1 MAVWNLDTLYKL
13 EDTDTLVKELHE
25 KVGEFSKLRDKLDSL
40 SPEQFMDAVKQKER
54 IVEVAS
60 RLSGRSEL
68 ALSENTSDPVRTA
81 YVSKVSQIVADAQN
95 SMLFFDLWFK
105 KLDDASA
112 MKFVDAA
119 GKYRYMLEQL
129 RLWKDFALGEREEQ
143 IVNLK
148 DLTGSRALTKIYDMI
163 TNRFRFEY
171 MGKRMSQ
178 EEINQF
184 KQSPVREERVACY
197 DLVLGRYGEEQDV
210 LAELYVNTANDWRNE
225 YVKVRGMNSP
235 IAVRNLAND
244 IPDAAIQALL
254 RVVRKNVGLYREYF
268 ELKKSLCKIQ
278 DRYDLYAPYSS
289 MVRDYP
295 YEESKELV
303 LDVYR
308 EFDEKAYVLAK
319 RIFDEHHVH
328 SDLTDNKRSGAF
340 CYTVLKDVTP
350 YILLNHV
357 GRLNDV
363 FTMAHEFGHGIHGL
377 AAQHQTQ
384 FTYHSA
390 LPLAETAS
398 VFGEMLLAQRL
409 LKEADKEEKK
419 AVLVKLLDG
428 QYATIIRQSYFI
440 LFEIAA
446 HDLIAKGCTVHDLNK
461 LYHEN
466 LQEQFGDVLPVGEV
480 FQHEWKYIPHIYHTP
495 FYCYAYAFGNL
506 LVLALYKMYEEQGKD
521 FVPKYMRILEYGG
534 SASPQHI
541 LSEVGIDITKEEF
554 WQQGFDMIKE
564 ELEALRKLG

>member
-1 MAVWNLDTLYKL
+1 MTVWNLDNLFRL
-13 EDTDTLVKELHE
+13 EDTDTLIAQLQE
-25 KVGEFSKLRDKLDSL
+25 KAGEFAKLRGRLERLKPD
-40 SPEQFMDAVKQKER
+40 EFMDVVAQQEK
-54 IVEVAS
+54 IVELAS
-60 RLSGRSEL
+60 RLSGRAEL
-68 ALSENTSDPVRTA
+68 ALSENTSDPERTA
-81 YVSKVSQIVADAQN
+81 YASRISQVVADAQN
-95 SMLFFDLWFK
+95 KMVFFELWFK
-105 KLDDASA
+105 KLDDE
-112 MKFVDAA
+112 AA
-119 GKYRYMLEQL
+119 QRFLEVSGKYRYMLEQL
-129 RLWKDFALGEREEQ
+129 RLWKDFALEEREEQ

-148 DLTGSRALTKIYDMI
+148 DLTGSRALTKVYDMI
-163 TNRFRFEY
+163 TSKFRFEF
-171 MGKRMSQ
+171 KDKKMSQ

-184 KQSPVREERVACY
+184 KQSPVREERVAAY
-197 DLVLGRYGEEQDV
+197 ELVLGRYGKEQDV
-210 LAELYVNTANDWRNE
+210 LAELYTSLARDWRNE
-225 YVKVRGMNSP
+225 YVSVRGFKSP
-235 IAVRNLAND
+235 IAVRNRAND
-244 IPDAAIQALL
+244 VPDKAVQALL
-254 RVVRKNVGLYREYF
+254 SVVQKNIGLFREYF
-268 ELKKSLCKIQ
+268 ELKKTLCEME

-289 MVRDYP
+289 KVREYP
-295 YEESKELV
+295 FEESKKLV
-303 LDVYR
+303 LDVYK
-308 EFDEKAYVLAK
+308 EFDEKAYALAK
-319 RIFDEHHVH
+319 QIFDDGHVH
-328 SDLTDNKRSGAF
+328 ADVTENKRSGAF

-357 GRLNDV
+357 GKLSDV

-398 VFGEMLLAQRL
+398 VFGEMLLAKRL
-409 LKEADKEEKK
+409 LRDAGKEEKK

-446 HDLIAKGCTVHDLNK
+446 HELIAKGCTVHELNK

-466 LQEQFGDVLPVGEV
+466 VQEQFGKVLPVGTV

-521 FVPKYMRILEYGG
+521 FVPKYMKILSYGG

-541 LSEVGIDITKEEF
+541 LSEVGIDITKESF
-554 WQQGFDMIKE
+554 WQQGFDVIKE
-564 ELEALRKLG
+564 ELEQLRKLA